1 MNAYILNFC
10 PTGMVPN
17 KHMNPHTPVS
27 TSEIIEDV
35 LMASELGASI
45 AHLHARDQ
53 KTGEP
58 TGDLNTFAA
67 IIEGIRKYNKQLILC
82 VSLSGRN
89 VSDPALRALPLS
101 LDGEAKPDMGSL
113 TLSSMNFATQASI
126 NAPGTINY
134 LAGQM
139 ALKGISPEVE
149 IFDSGM
155 SSCLNSLIKKSLMP
169 PTVYANILLGNLF
182 GAQPSFAHIAV
193 ITSSLPGN
201 VVSSFA
207 GLGSYQLRSN
217 ALALAAGHGIRV
229 GLEDNIWFDHERTTL
244 ASNRSLLERI
254 TAIAN
259 LQQLTPATPMQ
270 VRERLGLQPGQG
282 RYGLVPVADQYREAA
297 HG

>member
-1 MNAYILNFC
+1 M
-10 PTGMVPN
+10 
-17 KHMNPHTPVS
+17 
-27 TSEIIEDV
+27 
-35 LMASELGASI
+35 
-45 AHLHARDQ
+45 HARDQ

-155 SSCLNSLIKKSLMP
+155 SSCP
-169 PTVYANILLGNLF
+169 E
-182 GAQPSFAHIAV
+182 QPDQKIVNAAHC
-193 ITSSLPGN
+193 LRQY
-201 VVSSFA
+201 FA
-207 GLGSYQLRSN
+207 GQSVWCPTKFRPYRPPLPVRC
-217 ALALAAGHGIRV
+217 LAM
-229 GLEDNIWFDHERTTL
+229 
-244 ASNRSLLERI
+244 S
-254 TAIAN
+254 
-259 LQQLTPATPMQ
+259 
-270 VRERLGLQPGQG
+270 
-282 RYGLVPVADQYREAA
+282 
-297 HG
+297 

>member
-10 PTGMVPN
+10 PTGMVPT

-89 VSDPALRALPLS
+89 VSLS

-169 PTVYANILLGNLF
+169 PTVYANILLGNIF
-182 GAQPSFAHIAV
+182 GAQPSFAHMAA

-201 VVSSFA
+201 VVSSFT

-217 ALALAAGHGIRV
+217 TLALASGHGIRI
-229 GLEDNIWFDHERTTL
+229 GLEDNIWLDHKRTTL

-259 LQQLTPATPMQ
+259 LQELTPATPRQ
-270 VRERLGLQPGQG
+270 VREQLGLQPGQG
-282 RYGLVPVADQYREAA
+282 RYGLPPIVD
-297 HG
+297 